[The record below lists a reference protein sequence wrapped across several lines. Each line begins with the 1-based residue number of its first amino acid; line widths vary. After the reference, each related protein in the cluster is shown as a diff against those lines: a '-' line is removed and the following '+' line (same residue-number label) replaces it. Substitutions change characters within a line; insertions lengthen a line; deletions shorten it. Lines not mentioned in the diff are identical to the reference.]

1 MQQQTLTYSDRGS
14 LGLILRMFSVSL
26 LVSFV
31 GTLLGAVF
39 VPPAL
44 VPAFIVAELV
54 MLVAAFV
61 LRMRGRHIGYGF
73 LYSFTAISGV
83 ALYPVIMH
91 YGGVLGANIV
101 SGAFF
106 ATTVIFGALAWYAY
120 RSKSSFSFLG
130 GFLFA
135 GTIGLILMSVIAI
148 FVPMGPAVNLVWST
162 LGILIF
168 SGWVLYDVAQYR
180 DGVEPEEVPL
190 AALNMY
196 LNFINLFL
204 YILRFLAA
212 IAGWNRD

>member
-1 MQQQTLTYSDRGS
+1 MQQTVTYSDRGS
-14 LGLILRMFSVSL
+14 FSHVLRIFSLSL

-31 GTLLGAVF
+31 GTLVGAAF

-44 VPAFIVAELV
+44 VPAFIVAELL

-61 LRMRGRHIGYGF
+61 LRMRGKHIGYGF
-73 LYSFTAISGV
+73 LYAFTGISGV
-83 ALYPVIMH
+83 ALYPVIQH
-91 YGGVLGANIV
+91 YGGVLGANVV

-106 ATTVIFGALAWYAY
+106 ATAAIFGGLAWYAH
-120 RSKSSFSFLG
+120 RSQRSFSFLG

-135 GTIGLILMSVIAI
+135 GTIGLILMSLIGM
-148 FVPMGPAVNLVWST
+148 FVSMGPAVNLLWST

-168 SGWVLYDVAQYR
+168 SGWALYDVSQYR
-180 DGVEPEEVPL
+180 DGVEAEEVPL
-190 AALNMY
+190 AALNLY

-212 IAGWNRD
+212 IAGGNRN

>member
-1 MQQQTLTYSDRGS
+1 MQQTLTYSDRGS
-14 LGLILRMFSVSL
+14 FSHVLRIFSLSL

-31 GTLLGAVF
+31 GTLVGAAF

-44 VPAFIVAELV
+44 VPAFIVAELL

-61 LRMRGRHIGYGF
+61 LRMRGKHIGYGF
-73 LYSFTAISGV
+73 LYAFTGISGV
-83 ALYPVIMH
+83 ALYPVIQH
-91 YGGVLGANIV
+91 YGGVLGANVV

-106 ATTVIFGALAWYAY
+106 ATAAIFGGLAWYAH
-120 RSKSSFSFLG
+120 RSQRNFSFLG

-135 GTIGLILMSVIAI
+135 GTIGLILMSLIGM
-148 FVPMGPAVNLVWST
+148 FVSMGPAVNLLWST

-168 SGWVLYDVAQYR
+168 SGWVLYDVSQYR
-180 DGVEPEEVPL
+180 DGVETEEVPL
-190 AALNMY
+190 AALNLY

-212 IAGWNRD
+212 IAGGNRN